1 MTFEIID
8 VFENFKHDYHARLTP
23 ESLFHTWFSAMQV
36 APTLRDWCIQEY
48 LSAGEDWVQI
58 AHQTV
63 FTRTHQDYVRM
74 RRIHER
80 LKALI
85 PELQPTLKAFYA
97 YPKTIKWVLYHGLG
111 NAAGWSTPYQGAPA
125 ILCGIEKIAAL
136 DWSSD
141 EELLRLCAHEYAHV
155 VHEHLRGPLV
165 PTAQREH
172 VPVLKLYV
180 EGFAS
185 YYETFIAAL
194 PERVTRWEKDCALVL
209 DDLKRIY
216 AQALIQYPSVCDK
229 FFGAESL
236 IYQLPDTGYY
246 LGKQWVKT
254 LAQTYDFESLATL
267 PIETLERSLE
277 IFLTGHS

>member
-8 VFENFKHDYHARLTP
+8 VFENFKHDYHTRLTP
-23 ESLFHTWFSAMQV
+23 ESLFHTWFSAMSV
-36 APTLRDWCIQEY
+36 APTLRDLCIQDY

-85 PELQPTLKAFYA
+85 PELHATLHAFYPF
-97 YPKTIKWVLYHGLG
+97 PKTIKWVLYHGLG
-111 NAAGWSTPYQGAPA
+111 NGAGWSTTYQGAPA
-125 ILCGIEKIAAL
+125 ILCGIDKIAAL

-155 VHEHLRGPLV
+155 VHAHLRGPLL
-165 PTAQREH
+165 PPHTPEH
-172 VPVLKLYV
+172 HPVLRLYV

-194 PERVTRWEKDCALVL
+194 PDRLTRWEKQCALIF
-209 DDLKRIY
+209 DDLKRMY
-216 AQALIQYPSVCDK
+216 AQALVSNPAMCAK
-229 FFGAESL
+229 FFGDWTL
-236 IYQLPDTGYY
+236 IYELPDTGYY
-246 LGKQWVKT
+246 LGKQWVKA
-254 LAQTYDFESLATL
+254 LAQTYDFDTLARL
-267 PIETLERSLE
+267 PYDELERSLE
-277 IFLTGHS
+277 TFLTGQS